1 MGINV
6 VKINELKY
14 CPLFLQVDNMV
25 SLYVEGEPVTPFEF
39 IVDAN
44 QLLLL
49 PGLVI
54 LFVIWLFFQ
63 AADPENKRIQNE
75 RAPTIIEL
83 AWATPLI
90 LISIVSGGFLFVP
103 ALFAML
109 LLRMYLVKLYQLF
122 NPDWRT
128 DETSV
133 GVPAVERLGEALNN
147 LPSKDEI
154 AEDIANHLL
163 HEYRDEGS
171 LLRRL
176 LRAPPIGTVIEF
188 HKKNHKKRWFVIYVY
203 FLIVPFLIVLLLLSY
218 IVAELIDGVFASII

>member
-1 MGINV
+1 M
-6 VKINELKY
+6 
-14 CPLFLQVDNMV
+14 
-25 SLYVEGEPVTPFEF
+25 
-39 IVDAN
+39 
-44 QLLLL
+44 
-49 PGLVI
+49 
-54 LFVIWLFFQ
+54 
-63 AADPENKRIQNE
+63 
-75 RAPTIIEL
+75 
-83 AWATPLI
+83 
-90 LISIVSGGFLFVP
+90 
-103 ALFAML
+103 
-109 LLRMYLVKLYQLF
+109 F

-188 HKKNHKKRWFVIYVY
+188 HKKNHKERWFVIYVY
-203 FLIVPFLIVLLLLSY
+203 FVIVPFLIVLLLLSY

>member
-14 CPLFLQVDNMV
+14 YPLFLQVDNMV

-163 HEYRDEGS
+163 HEYRDEGTS
-171 LLRRL
+171 LRRL

>member
-1 MGINV
+1 
-6 VKINELKY
+6 
-14 CPLFLQVDNMV
+14 MV
-25 SLYVEGEPVTPFEF
+25 SLYVEGESVTPLEF
-39 IVDAN
+39 ILGAIP
-44 QLLLL
+44 LLLL

-63 AADPENKRIQNE
+63 AADPDNKRIQNE

-83 AWATPLI
+83 AWVTPLI
-90 LISIVSGGFLFVP
+90 LMSIVSGGFLFVP

-109 LLRMYLVKLYQLF
+109 FLRMYLVKLYQLF

-128 DETSV
+128 DGTYV
-133 GVPAVERLGEALNN
+133 GIPTVEKLGKALKN

-154 AEDIANHLL
+154 AEDIAEDIADHLL

-176 LRAPPIGTVIEF
+176 LRAPPIGSVIEF

-203 FLIVPFLIVLLLLSY
+203 FVIVPFLIVLLLLSL
-218 IVAELIDGVFASII
+218 VLAELIDGILPHTLLNIMTA

>member
-163 HEYRDEGS
+163 HEYRDEGTS
-171 LLRRL
+171 LRRL